1 MHTSDRFTC
10 LFDDCQLRK
19 EVVVLI
25 EFDHITKRY
34 KETEVLRDVTLTIP
48 AGETV
53 CLIGES
59 GSGKTTL
66 LKMINRLIQ
75 PSSGE
80 IRIDGENIAKKD
92 VLALRR
98 NIGYVIQ
105 QTGLF
110 PHMTIAENIEV
121 IPRALKMPVEQIKDR
136 TAHLLD
142 MVGLD
147 AEHFLHRYPSE
158 LSGGQQQR
166 IGVARAFACDPNII
180 LMDEPFSAL
189 DPLTR
194 TALQD
199 EVSSL
204 QNKLHKT
211 IVFVTHDMDEAIR
224 LGDRICIIDKGVI
237 AQYDTPENILKNPAN
252 QFVADFIGKNRIWN
266 SPELIRAEDIMV
278 TSAHT
283 CGPDLTAFRALERM
297 RRAHVNGLLV
307 INLRTRELLG
317 SVFAQ
322 KLRALDDLQ
331 TPVADVMETHVE
343 TVSPSDTLVDTLTK
357 INAHDLYYIPVV
369 DEKHSLLGLITQSSL
384 VTTLSQ
390 QYIED
395 EEVQA

>member
-1 MHTSDRFTC
+1 M
-10 LFDDCQLRK
+10 
-19 EVVVLI
+19 I

-34 KETEVLRDVTLTIP
+34 KGTEVLRDVTLTIP

-121 IPRALKMPVEQIKDR
+121 IPRALKMPVEQIKER

-266 SPELIRAEDIMV
+266 SPELI
-278 TSAHT
+278 
-283 CGPDLTAFRALERM
+283 AFRALERM
-297 RRAHVNGLLV
+297 RRAHINGLLV

-331 TPVADVMETHVE
+331 TPVADVMETHLE
-343 TVSPSDTLVDTLTK
+343 TVAPSDTLVDTLTK

-384 VTTLSQ
+384 VTTLSR

>member
-1 MHTSDRFTC
+1 M
-10 LFDDCQLRK
+10 
-19 EVVVLI
+19 I

-34 KETEVLRDVTLTIP
+34 KGTEVLRDVTLTIP

-180 LMDEPFSAL
+180 
-189 DPLTR
+189 
-194 TALQD
+194 
-199 EVSSL
+199 
-204 QNKLHKT
+204 
-211 IVFVTHDMDEAIR
+211 
-224 LGDRICIIDKGVI
+224 
-237 AQYDTPENILKNPAN
+237 
-252 QFVADFIGKNRIWN
+252 
-266 SPELIRAEDIMV
+266 
-278 TSAHT
+278 
-283 CGPDLTAFRALERM
+283 
-297 RRAHVNGLLV
+297 
-307 INLRTRELLG
+307 
-317 SVFAQ
+317 
-322 KLRALDDLQ
+322 
-331 TPVADVMETHVE
+331 
-343 TVSPSDTLVDTLTK
+343 
-357 INAHDLYYIPVV
+357 
-369 DEKHSLLGLITQSSL
+369 
-384 VTTLSQ
+384 
-390 QYIED
+390 
-395 EEVQA
+395 

>member
-1 MHTSDRFTC
+1 M
-10 LFDDCQLRK
+10 
-19 EVVVLI
+19 I

-34 KETEVLRDVTLTIP
+34 KGNEVLRDVTLTIP

-136 TAHLLD
+136 TAQLLD

-307 INLRTRELLG
+307 IDLHTRELLG

-343 TVSPSDTLVDTLTK
+343 TVAPSDTLVDTLTK
-357 INAHDLYYIPVV
+357 INAHNLYYIPVV
-369 DEKHSLLGLITQSSL
+369 DENHSLLGLITQSSL

>member
-1 MHTSDRFTC
+1 M
-10 LFDDCQLRK
+10 
-19 EVVVLI
+19 I

-34 KETEVLRDVTLTIP
+34 KGNEVLRDVTLTIP

-147 AEHFLHRYPSE
+147 AKHFLHRYPSE

-307 INLRTRELLG
+307 IDLHTRELLG

-343 TVSPSDTLVDTLTK
+343 TVAPSDTLVDTLTK
-357 INAHDLYYIPVV
+357 INAHNLYYIPVV
-369 DEKHSLLGLITQSSL
+369 DENHSLLGLITQSSL